1 MPDEQNDPMSSQE
14 AFHHA
19 LHELI
24 EEYLDTVIEELRTP
38 DAEWAR
44 AEAAGWEAGRAA
56 ALKELPSY
64 QVTFRVSPTTGGY
77 GPDGVPSMPGSS
89 NNSSIVLARSRA
101 HSLQR

>member
-1 MPDEQNDPMSSQE
+1 MPDEQNDPMSPQE

-56 ALKELPSY
+56 ALQELRSY
-64 QVTFRVSPTTGGY
+64 DH
-77 GPDGVPSMPGSS
+77 DGHD
-89 NNSSIVLARSRA
+89 LASCRCWCCEAIQIIAKIWWTPLFGKS
-101 HSLQR
+101 